1 MAPGLLHSALVEEC
15 RQLVPPPD
23 GLVLSWSGA
32 ALALLAAFAVGGC
45 CGAAC
50 LGAAGAVAAR
60 WWFRPSGAAA
70 PTNAPEGRLEGY
82 LRRRLS

>member
-23 GLVLSWSGA
+23 GYVVSLAGTA
-32 ALALLAAFAVGGC
+32 AALLAVSVLGAC

-50 LGAAGAVAAR
+50 LGAAGAVGAR
-60 WWFRPSGAAA
+60 WWLRPPAEAAS
-70 PTNAPEGRLEGY
+70 TNAEQGWLEGY